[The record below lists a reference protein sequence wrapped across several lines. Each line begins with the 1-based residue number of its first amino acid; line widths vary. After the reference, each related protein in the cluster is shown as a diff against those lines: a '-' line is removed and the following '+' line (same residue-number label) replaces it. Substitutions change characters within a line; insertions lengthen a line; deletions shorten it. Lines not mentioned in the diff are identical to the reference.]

1 MFKLSNGREFSRLV
15 ITSFDTTLG
24 YITKSS
30 NGEYSFKLLNCESM
44 LHKLMLAGLSESSS
58 SKEIANWMREHLT
71 VTQTRENRS
80 DCYPSW
86 CLTMEDEIYAVNTTK
101 DKPARSWHYE

>member
-1 MFKLSNGREFSRLV
+1 MFKLSNGKEFSRLV
-15 ITSFDTTLG
+15 ITCFEITLG

-58 SKEIANWMREHLT
+58 SSEIAHWMHEHLT
-71 VTQTRENRS
+71 VSQNRANRS
-80 DCYPSW
+80 ECYPSW
-86 CLTMEDEIYAVNTTK
+86 CRTMEDEIYAINFTK